1 VNEPLERLLAD
12 ARFQANGRLFR
23 VRLGLH
29 RLSEWAAGRLWNWL
43 SLYGAIGPDTVR
55 GRRFGSFGQRSIIMF
70 PQTTVFG
77 ERYIRIGS
85 DTMIGAHVALSA
97 GMMPG
102 QECFS
107 DPVVSIGDRVLIGRG
122 SGIVGH
128 LSIVI
133 EDDVWTGHH
142 VYITDQ
148 NHGYDDVTKPISVQ
162 TQPERPV
169 RIGAGSWLG
178 HGVVVLPGVSIG
190 RHVAVGAQSV
200 VTKDLPDYSVAV
212 GNPARVIRI
221 RDAHDEFIPTGDFLA
236 GRSD

>member
-1 VNEPLERLLAD
+1 MHRVAERT
-12 ARFQANGRLFR
+12 ARR
-23 VRLGLH
+23 VW
-29 RLSEWAAGRLWNWL
+29 EWL
-43 SLYGAIGPDTVR
+43 SLYGAIGPETER
-55 GRRFGSFGQRSIIMF
+55 GRRFGAFGERSIIMF
-70 PQTTVFG
+70 PQTTIFG
-77 ERYIRIGS
+77 ERYIRVGS
-85 DTMIGAHVALSA
+85 DTMIGANVALSA

-102 QECFS
+102 QECLT
-107 DPVVSIGDRVLIGRG
+107 DPVVSIGNRVLIGRG

-133 EDDVWTGHH
+133 EDDVWTGHN

-148 NHGYDDVTKPISVQ
+148 NHGYADVDRPISLQ

-178 HGVVVLPGVSIG
+178 HGSIVLPGVTIG

-200 VTKDLPDYSVAV
+200 VTKDLPDFCVAV

-221 RDAHDEFIPTGDFLA
+221 RDENDRWVPPTEFLVGT
-236 GRSD
+236 SD

>member
-1 VNEPLERLLAD
+1 MTT
-12 ARFQANGRLFR
+12 
-23 VRLGLH
+23 
-29 RLSEWAAGRLWNWL
+29 
-43 SLYGAIGPDTVR
+43 YGAIGPDTQR
-55 GRRFGSFGQRSIIMF
+55 GRKFGSFGERSIIMF
-70 PQTTVFG
+70 PQTTIFG
-77 ERYIRIGS
+77 ERYIQIGT
-85 DTMIGAHVALSA
+85 DTMIGSHVALSA

-102 QECFS
+102 QQCFN
-107 DPVVSIGDRVLIGRG
+107 DPVVKIGDRVLIGRG

-148 NHGYDDVTKPISVQ
+148 NHGYEDSLRPISQ
-162 TQPERPV
+162 QSQPEKPV

-178 HGVVVLPGVSIG
+178 HGVVVLPGVTIG

-200 VTKDLPDYSVAV
+200 VTKDLPDFSVAV

-221 RDAHDEFIPTGDFLA
+221 RQDDGSWTPTTEFLVGKLD
-236 GRSD
+236 

>member
-1 VNEPLERLLAD
+1 M
-12 ARFQANGRLFR
+12 
-23 VRLGLH
+23 
-29 RLSEWAAGRLWNWL
+29 WNWL
-43 SLYGAIGPDTVR
+43 SLYGAIGPDTSR
-55 GRRFGSFGQRSIIMF
+55 GRRFGAFGNRSIIMF
-70 PQTTVFG
+70 PQTTIFG

-85 DTMIGAHVALSA
+85 DTMIGSHVALSA

-128 LSIVI
+128 LSITI
-133 EDDVWTGHH
+133 EDDVWTGHN

-148 NHGYDDVTKPISVQ
+148 NHGYEDALRPISLQ

-169 RIGAGSWLG
+169 RIGSGSWLG
-178 HGVVVLPGVSIG
+178 HGVVVLPGVTIG

-200 VTKDLPDYSVAV
+200 VTKDLPDYCVAV
-212 GNPARVIRI
+212 GNPARIIRV
-221 RDAHDEFIPTGDFLA
+221 RDEHDRWVPNSAFLA
-236 GRSD
+236 GGSD

>member
-1 VNEPLERLLAD
+1 MSERLERLLAG
-12 ARFQANGRLFR
+12 AQIQANGRFWD
-23 VRLGLH
+23 VRFLPH
-29 RLSEWAAGRLWNWL
+29 WLSERLAPRVWAWL
-43 SLYGAIGPDTVR
+43 EAHGAIGASTPK
-55 GRRFGSFGQRSIIMF
+55 GMRFGAFGERSVILF
-70 PQTTVFG
+70 PQTTIFG
-77 ERYIRIGS
+77 EKYIRIGS
-85 DTMIGAHVALSA
+85 DTMIGSHVALSA

-102 QECFS
+102 QVCFN

-142 VYITDQ
+142 VYSTDQ
-148 NHGYDDVTKPISVQ
+148 NHGYEDTSRPISQQ

-178 HGVVVLPGVSIG
+178 HGVVVLPGVTIG

-200 VTKDLPDYSVAV
+200 VTKDLPDYCVAV
-212 GNPARVIRI
+212 GNPARVVRV
-221 RDAHDEFIPTGDFLA
+221 RDADGSWRPSDEFLTG
-236 GRSD
+236 SH

>member
-1 VNEPLERLLAD
+1 MHRVAERT
-12 ARFQANGRLFR
+12 ARR
-23 VRLGLH
+23 VW
-29 RLSEWAAGRLWNWL
+29 EWL
-43 SLYGAIGPDTVR
+43 SLYGAIGPDTER
-55 GRRFGSFGQRSIIMF
+55 GRRFGAFGERSIIMF
-70 PQTTVFG
+70 PQTTIFG
-77 ERYIRIGS
+77 ERYIRVGS
-85 DTMIGAHVALSA
+85 DTMIGANVALSA

-102 QECFS
+102 QECLT

-148 NHGYDDVTKPISVQ
+148 NHGYADVDRPISLQ

-178 HGVVVLPGVSIG
+178 HGTIVLPGVTIG

-200 VTKDLPDYSVAV
+200 VTKDLPDFCVAV

-221 RDAHDEFIPTGDFLA
+221 RDENDRWVPPTEFLVGT
-236 GRSD
+236 SD

>member
-1 VNEPLERLLAD
+1 MHRVAERT
-12 ARFQANGRLFR
+12 ARR
-23 VRLGLH
+23 VW
-29 RLSEWAAGRLWNWL
+29 EWL
-43 SLYGAIGPDTVR
+43 SLYGAIGPETER
-55 GRRFGSFGQRSIIMF
+55 GRRFGAFGERSIIMF
-70 PQTTVFG
+70 PQTTIFG
-77 ERYIRIGS
+77 ERYIRVGS
-85 DTMIGAHVALSA
+85 DTMIGANVALSA

-102 QECFS
+102 QECLT
-107 DPVVSIGDRVLIGRG
+107 DPVVSIGNRVLIGRG

-148 NHGYDDVTKPISVQ
+148 NHGYADVDRPISLQ

-178 HGVVVLPGVSIG
+178 HGTIVLPGVTIG

-200 VTKDLPDYSVAV
+200 VTKDLPDFCVAV

-221 RDAHDEFIPTGDFLA
+221 RDENDRWVPPTEFLVGT
-236 GRSD
+236 SD

>member
-1 VNEPLERLLAD
+1 
-12 ARFQANGRLFR
+12 
-23 VRLGLH
+23 VRRRLH
-29 RLSEWAAGRLWNWL
+29 RFSEWAARRVWAWL
-43 SLYGAIGPDTVR
+43 SLYGAIGPHTAQ
-55 GRRFGSFGQRSIIMF
+55 GRKFGSFGQRSIIMF
-70 PQTTVFG
+70 PQTTIFG
-77 ERYIRIGS
+77 EKYIRIGT
-85 DTMIGAHVALSA
+85 DTMIGSNVALSA

-133 EDDVWTGHH
+133 EDDVWTGHN

-148 NHGYDDVTKPISVQ
+148 NHGYTDSSRPISLQ
-162 TQPERPV
+162 TQPERSV

-178 HGVVVLPGVSIG
+178 HGSVVLPGVTIG

-200 VTKDLPDYSVAV
+200 VTKDLPDYCVAV
-212 GNPARVIRI
+212 GNPARIIRI
-221 RDAHDEFIPTGDFLA
+221 RDANDQWVPPTEFLVGT
-236 GRSD
+236 SD

>member
-1 VNEPLERLLAD
+1 MHRVAERT
-12 ARFQANGRLFR
+12 ARR
-23 VRLGLH
+23 VW
-29 RLSEWAAGRLWNWL
+29 EWL
-43 SLYGAIGPDTVR
+43 SLYGAIGPDTER
-55 GRRFGSFGQRSIIMF
+55 GRKFGAFGERSIIMF
-70 PQTTVFG
+70 PQTTIFG
-77 ERYIRIGS
+77 ERYIRVGS
-85 DTMIGAHVALSA
+85 DTMIGANVALSA

-102 QECFS
+102 QECLT
-107 DPVVSIGDRVLIGRG
+107 DPVVSIGNRVLIGRG

-148 NHGYDDVTKPISVQ
+148 NHGYADVDRPISLQ

-178 HGVVVLPGVSIG
+178 HGTIVLPGVTIG
-190 RHVAVGAQSV
+190 RHVAIGAQSV
-200 VTKDLPDYSVAV
+200 VTKDLPDFCVAV

-221 RDAHDEFIPTGDFLA
+221 RDENDRWVPPTEFLVGT
-236 GRSD
+236 SD

>member
-1 VNEPLERLLAD
+1 VKLR
-12 ARFQANGRLFR
+12 GI
-23 VRLGLH
+23 G
-29 RLSEWAAGRLWNWL
+29 LSEWAVGRLWSWMTTH
-43 SLYGAIGPDTVR
+43 GAIGPDTQR
-55 GRRFGSFGQRSIIMF
+55 GRKFGSFGERSIIMF
-70 PQTTVFG
+70 PQTTIFG
-77 ERYIRIGS
+77 ERYIQIGT
-85 DTMIGAHVALSA
+85 DTMIGSHVALSA

-102 QECFS
+102 QQCFN
-107 DPVVSIGDRVLIGRG
+107 DPVVKIGDRVLIGRG

-148 NHGYDDVTKPISVQ
+148 NHGYEDSLRPISQ
-162 TQPERPV
+162 QSQPEKPV

-178 HGVVVLPGVSIG
+178 HGVVVLPGVTIG

-200 VTKDLPDYSVAV
+200 VTKDLPDFSVAV

-221 RDAHDEFIPTGDFLA
+221 RQDDGSWTPTTEFLA
-236 GRSD
+236 GNSD

>member
-1 VNEPLERLLAD
+1 M
-12 ARFQANGRLFR
+12 
-23 VRLGLH
+23 
-29 RLSEWAAGRLWNWL
+29 
-43 SLYGAIGPDTVR
+43 YGAIGPETER
-55 GRRFGSFGQRSIIMF
+55 GRRFGAFGERSIIMF
-70 PQTTVFG
+70 PQTTIFG

-85 DTMIGAHVALSA
+85 DTMIGANVALSA

-102 QECFS
+102 QECLTN
-107 DPVVSIGDRVLIGRG
+107 PVVSIGNRVLIGRG

-148 NHGYDDVTKPISVQ
+148 NHGYADVDRPISLQ

-178 HGVVVLPGVSIG
+178 HGTVVLPGVTIG
-190 RHVAVGAQSV
+190 RHVAIGAQSV
-200 VTKDLPDYSVAV
+200 VTKDLPDFCVAV

-221 RDAHDEFIPTGDFLA
+221 RDENDQWVPPTEFLVGT
-236 GRSD
+236 SD

>member
-1 VNEPLERLLAD
+1 MIL
-12 ARFQANGRLFR
+12 
-23 VRLGLH
+23 
-29 RLSEWAAGRLWNWL
+29 
-43 SLYGAIGPDTVR
+43 
-55 GRRFGSFGQRSIIMF
+55 F
-70 PQTTVFG
+70 PQTTIFG
-77 ERYIRIGS
+77 EKYIRIGS
-85 DTMIGAHVALSA
+85 DTMIGSHVALSA

-102 QECFS
+102 QVCFN

-128 LSIVI
+128 LSIII

-148 NHGYDDVTKPISVQ
+148 NHGYEDALRPISQQ

-178 HGVVVLPGVSIG
+178 HGVVVLPGVTIG
-190 RHVAVGAQSV
+190 RHVAVGAHSV
-200 VTKDLPDYSVAV
+200 VTKDLPDFCVAV

-221 RDAHDEFIPTGDFLA
+221 RDANGSWRPSTEFLA
-236 GRSD
+236 GSN

>member
-1 VNEPLERLLAD
+1 MHRVAERT
-12 ARFQANGRLFR
+12 ARR
-23 VRLGLH
+23 VW
-29 RLSEWAAGRLWNWL
+29 EWL
-43 SLYGAIGPDTVR
+43 SLYGAIGPETER
-55 GRRFGSFGQRSIIMF
+55 GRRFGAFGERSIIMF
-70 PQTTVFG
+70 PQTTIFG
-77 ERYIRIGS
+77 ERYIRVGS
-85 DTMIGAHVALSA
+85 DTMIGANVALSA

-102 QECFS
+102 QECLT
-107 DPVVSIGDRVLIGRG
+107 DPVVSIGNRVLIGRG

-133 EDDVWTGHH
+133 EDDVWTGHN

-148 NHGYDDVTKPISVQ
+148 NHGYADVDRPISLQ

-178 HGVVVLPGVSIG
+178 HGSIVLPGVTIG

-200 VTKDLPDYSVAV
+200 VTKDLPDFCVAV

-221 RDAHDEFIPTGDFLA
+221 RDENDRWVPPMEFLVGT
-236 GRSD
+236 SD